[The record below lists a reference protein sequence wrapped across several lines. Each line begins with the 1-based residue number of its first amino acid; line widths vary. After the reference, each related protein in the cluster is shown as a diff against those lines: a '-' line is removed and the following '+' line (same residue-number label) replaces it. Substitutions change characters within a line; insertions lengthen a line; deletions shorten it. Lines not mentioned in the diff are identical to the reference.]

1 MSVIDVWFLW
11 RSLLILTLE
20 TSLKL
25 QQRGKREL
33 DETKS
38 LMSIT
43 SALSVLKHRKFSAC
57 PMPEINQ
64 VCVVRE
70 FLKTRQHL

>member
-25 QQRGKREL
+25 QQRGKREP

-43 SALSVLKHRKFSAC
+43 SALH
-57 PMPEINQ
+57 
-64 VCVVRE
+64 VR
-70 FLKTRQHL
+70 FKTS

>member
-11 RSLLILTLE
+11 HSLLILTLD
-20 TSLKL
+20 TSLKP

-43 SALSVLKHRKFSAC
+43 SALH
-57 PMPEINQ
+57 
-64 VCVVRE
+64 VR
-70 FLKTRQHL
+70 FKTS